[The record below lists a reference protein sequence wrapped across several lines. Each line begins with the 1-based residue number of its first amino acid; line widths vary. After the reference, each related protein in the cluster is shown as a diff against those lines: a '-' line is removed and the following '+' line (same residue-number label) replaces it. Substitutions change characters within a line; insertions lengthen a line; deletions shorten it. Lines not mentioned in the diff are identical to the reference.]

1 MLFCTFIYDV
11 YSDIF
16 FFLIDS
22 YTYIAGKPRLNVCL
36 KAEGSM
42 QQSSAD
48 VDNKSH
54 STFPR
59 VQISVHTSA
68 VCSLHVF
75 MYVHNIVGMHWL
87 IDVCFQRLVHSQ
99 KQASRCQ

>member
-1 MLFCTFIYDV
+1 MPFCTFIYDV

-16 FFLIDS
+16 FWIGS
-22 YTYIAGKPRLNVCL
+22 YTYLAGKPRLNVCL

-48 VDNKSH
+48 VGNRSC
-54 STFPR
+54 SASPR
-59 VQISVHTSA
+59 VQISVHTCA

-75 MYVHNIVGMHWL
+75 MYVHNIRRHA
-87 IDVCFQRLVHSQ
+87 LVD
-99 KQASRCQ
+99 